1 MAESIKSRVARIVAG
16 NVHSLIDA
24 LENAAPE
31 AGMAQA
37 IREVEGIIGEVSA
50 GLGRIA
56 ATRHLAVTRLTEQN
70 QSHEQLSREIDV
82 AIREG
87 RDDLA
92 KEAISRQMDIEAQI
106 PILEQAISNSTA
118 EEKEMESYAIA
129 LRAKKRE
136 MEEGLRQFVATRAA
150 QNSSDVTGASG
161 TSGVPGATASRI
173 DDKMARAESVF
184 DRILAHQT
192 GLPGISSGTSA
203 ASAAKLRELSEL
215 ARSNRVEERLAALK
229 EKG

>member
-16 NVHSLIDA
+16 NIHSLIDA
-24 LENAAPE
+24 LENASPE

-37 IREVEGIIGEVSA
+37 VREIEGIIEEVSA

-70 QSHEQLSREIDV
+70 QSHERLSRKIEI
-82 AIREG
+82 AIDEG

-92 KEAISRQMDIEAQI
+92 REAISRQMDIEAQI
-106 PILEQAISNSTA
+106 PVLEQAIANSTA

-136 MEEGLRQFVATRAA
+136 MEEGLRQFIAARAA
-150 QNSSDVTGASG
+150 QNQPVAP
-161 TSGVPGATASRI
+161 GVPGVSGAASNRI

-192 GLPGISSGTSA
+192 GLPGIASGPGA
-203 ASAAKLRELSEL
+203 ASAARLRELSDL
-215 ARSNRVEERLAALK
+215 VRSNRVAERLAALK
-229 EKG
+229 DKG